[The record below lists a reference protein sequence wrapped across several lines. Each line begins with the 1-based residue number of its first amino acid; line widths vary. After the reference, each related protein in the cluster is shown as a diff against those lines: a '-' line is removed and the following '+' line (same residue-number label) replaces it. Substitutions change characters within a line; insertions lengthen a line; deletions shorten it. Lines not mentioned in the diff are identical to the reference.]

1 MSCLF
6 KRFPTLSLLQWHQE
20 TGWLNQQPRSCE
32 DKSIQ
37 NSTTSPLFSISGNI
51 SWIEKTEPGNEA
63 NSFYFICLKW
73 VVLLWLV
80 CSAGILQSHEP
91 EVVEYMLLEVRR
103 ALHLSL
109 CLIIMLLWEWQSDVI
124 RGICGGTS
132 LYQIFDLPKLFG
144 SQITVVPI
152 RDNSNFEF
160 YFSNED
166 SRQQKFGIL
175 WK

>member
-91 EVVEYMLLEVRR
+91 EVVEYMLLGVWR
-103 ALHLSL
+103 ALHLPSASL
-109 CLIIMLLWEWQSDVI
+109 SCCCENDSQMLSVVFVGLIQQHIFSCTWCSKVLNLQGQSVFCSID
-124 RGICGGTS
+124 
-132 LYQIFDLPKLFG
+132 
-144 SQITVVPI
+144 
-152 RDNSNFEF
+152 
-160 YFSNED
+160 
-166 SRQQKFGIL
+166 IL
-175 WK
+175 WCR